1 MEMNTAYFEATLN
14 FLETKG
20 YALKKQLDE
29 HIEEQGVVFSRV
41 RVDCHLADDC
51 RFIFEMLR
59 YTQGQEDFFLEI
71 LKIGRM
77 RSFSFPLD
85 SWKYHPNRIEFKFRD
100 DPATGLGLALT
111 LDLT

>member
-1 MEMNTAYFEATLN
+1 MEMNTAYFEATLK

-20 YALKKQLDE
+20 YVLKQQLDE
-29 HIEEQGVVFSRV
+29 YVEEQGVVFSRV
-41 RVDCHLADDC
+41 RVDCHFADDC
-51 RFIFEMLR
+51 RFIFEMLL
-59 YTQGQEDFFLEI
+59 YAQGHEDFFLEI